1 MPRPFTQV
9 FVHQLAYSYNSHFFL
24 LRCKLM
30 KKLRPYGLLAAGLLG
45 SFAAHSQASQS
56 PMVIGAAG
64 QAFTAHGLVLDWTV
78 GEVAVATRQP
88 AGAAQ
93 LLEGF
98 HRGPWQPEAAP
109 EAVSVFPNPFKSEV
123 WVRLPA
129 SRETGHLALY
139 DLQGRQ
145 LRTLMAAP
153 NSAGT
158 IHLDLADLPVASY
171 VLSMYDP
178 SSGRRTFHIIVKND

>member
-1 MPRPFTQV
+1 
-9 FVHQLAYSYNSHFFL
+9 
-24 LRCKLM
+24 M

-45 SFAAHSQASQS
+45 GFEAHSQAQ
-56 PMVIGAAG
+56 MVIGAAG
-64 QAFTAHGLVLDWTV
+64 QVFTAHGLVLDWTV

-98 HRGPWQPEAAP
+98 HRGHWQPEVASEVAL
-109 EAVSVFPNPFKSEV
+109 VFPNPFKSEV
-123 WVRLPA
+123 WVRVPA
-129 SRETGHLALY
+129 SATAVHLVLY

-145 LRTLMAAP
+145 VHMLAEPP
-153 NSAGT
+153 NNVGMV
-158 IHLDLADLPVASY
+158 HLDLADLPVASY
-171 VLSMYDP
+171 VLSVYDP